1 MHVSVLDLLS
11 ASTEGFL
18 FPFLGQRR
26 LRLYVL
32 SASALYSESQRRK
45 FNAFKSSDR
54 AGHATGLPPPL
65 HFPDDFVTGAHNLR
79 ENCGNDP
86 SFFVHFRLML

>member
-1 MHVSVLDLLS
+1 MHVSVRDLLN

-26 LRLYVL
+26 LRLYIL

-45 FNAFKSSDR
+45 FNRFKSYDR
-54 AGHATGLPPPL
+54 AGHATGLPPSV
-65 HFPDDFVTGAHNLR
+65 HFPDGFVTGAHNLC

-86 SFFVHFRLML
+86 SFFVHFCYML